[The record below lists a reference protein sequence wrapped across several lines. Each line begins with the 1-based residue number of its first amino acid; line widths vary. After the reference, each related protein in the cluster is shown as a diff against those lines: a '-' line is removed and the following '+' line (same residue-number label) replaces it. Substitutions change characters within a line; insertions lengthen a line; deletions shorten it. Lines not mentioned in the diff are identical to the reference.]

1 MAKIAVEEIAAGGTL
16 TTRSLAQGDGWAV
29 SDMLCNA
36 GPHTRP
42 FEEQHFCPTVAIVV
56 GGTFQYRSQNSR
68 EFMTP
73 GSILLGSAGQSFEC
87 GHEHATGDRC
97 ISFAYTPEFFE
108 RLTLDAGGCGS
119 GFRTLRLPPIRPL
132 SPLIARAS
140 AGLAGSSDAPW
151 EEISIQLAAAALQLD
166 RGLPPGSAHAQPG
179 AMTRV
184 TRIVR
189 MIECHPEGSYLL
201 ANLAQEARLSPYH
214 FLRMFQSLTGVTPHQ
229 YLLRVRLRQ
238 AAIRLMNEATKI
250 LDIALDCS
258 FGDISNFNRTFRA
271 EFGVSPRSYRNQTR
285 GTLRPLPPVAAL

>member
-1 MAKIAVEEIAAGGTL
+1 MAKIAVKEIAAGGTL
-16 TTRSLAQGDGWAV
+16 TARPLAQGDGWAV

-36 GPHTRP
+36 GPHTQP
-42 FEEQHFCPTVAIVV
+42 FDEQHFCPTVAIVV

-73 GSILLGSAGQSFEC
+73 GSILLGSAGQWFEC
-87 GHEHATGDRC
+87 GHEHGTGDRC
-97 ISFAYTPEFFE
+97 LSFAYTPEFFE
-108 RLTLDAGGCGS
+108 HLTADSGARGALS
-119 GFRTLRLPPIRPL
+119 GFKTLRLPPVRPL

-140 AGLAGSSDAPW
+140 AGLAESSDTPW

-166 RGLPPGSAHAQPG
+166 RGLPPGSVHAQPG

-189 MIECHPEGSYLL
+189 MIECHPDGSYNLGI
-201 ANLAQEARLSPYH
+201 LAQQARLSPYH
-214 FLRMFQSLTGVTPHQ
+214 FLRTFQSLTGVTPHQ

-238 AAIRLMNEATKI
+238 AAIRLTNEARRI
-250 LDIALDCS
+250 LDIALDCG

-271 EFGVSPRSYRNQTR
+271 EFGLSPRRYRRHTQKRARTI
-285 GTLRPLPPVAAL
+285 